1 MRVRCKIPH
10 WEPAE
15 GSGILGSLG
24 GIVSRH
30 GWQVAG
36 DGVCMPVSGL
46 TEIISNLFS
55 G

>member
-30 GWQVAG
+30 GWHIEG
-36 DGVCMPVSGL
+36 DSVYMPASGL